1 MKNYLKLTNFEFS
14 RFSKLYGSLILF
26 TLLSQLIA
34 VFITARNYMSDVQTL
49 LYEDQLTE
57 SVVLGQ
63 MGPLSMAYVVTRMP
77 LFMLSIAL
85 CVGVM
90 FLYCL
95 FIWYRDWN
103 GKNTF
108 IYRLLMLPTER
119 MSLFFSKLTVIFVS
133 VLGLIG
139 TEIILLTLG
148 NQLLKMLVPAPFMAD
163 LTVHEITSSVK
174 FIEMLIPST
183 FTDFLLYY
191 GAGLTIIIVLFT
203 AILMERSFRMRGL
216 ALGIAYCFTTALI
229 FLSPALIEVRLQVDY
244 FLPSEMLLLL
254 IALGVLISGTS
265 IGLSRYL
272 LNHKITV

>member
-1 MKNYLKLTNFEFS
+1 TNFEFS

-63 MGPLSMAYVVTRMP
+63 MGPLSMAHVVTRMP

-90 FLYCL
+90 FMYCL

-119 MSLFFSKLTVIFVS
+119 MSLFFSKLTVI
-133 VLGLIG
+133 
-139 TEIILLTLG
+139 
-148 NQLLKMLVPAPFMAD
+148 
-163 LTVHEITSSVK
+163 
-174 FIEMLIPST
+174 
-183 FTDFLLYY
+183 
-191 GAGLTIIIVLFT
+191 
-203 AILMERSFRMRGL
+203 
-216 ALGIAYCFTTALI
+216 
-229 FLSPALIEVRLQVDY
+229 
-244 FLPSEMLLLL
+244 
-254 IALGVLISGTS
+254 
-265 IGLSRYL
+265 
-272 LNHKITV
+272 